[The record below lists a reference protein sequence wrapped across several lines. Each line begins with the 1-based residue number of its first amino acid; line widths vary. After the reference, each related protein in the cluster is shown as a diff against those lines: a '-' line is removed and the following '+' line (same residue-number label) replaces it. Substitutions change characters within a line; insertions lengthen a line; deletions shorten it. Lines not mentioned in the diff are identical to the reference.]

1 MKNLHCTE
9 RYPPI
14 QPKKY
19 RYTISYRENTF
30 KENTC
35 RIGGE
40 YMKPPLGVGIGLSDS
55 GDAEAAARDAQDM
68 AGEKITCA
76 IVFSS
81 STYDPHQIYDG
92 ITTVLPEADIIG
104 CTTAGE
110 ICNLAG
116 NAVTDSVAVLGIGGK
131 RIKSA
136 VGVGKNL
143 SQDGEKAGIEA
154 AQKAYRV
161 LNFDPYTLFVGMMHK
176 TPLDLVKMKMFLNM
190 IIPDGLSMGEEN
202 FLRGLVSVVGR
213 NSPIIGGSAGDD
225 LNLKKTHQ
233 FGNGVHTDSGILG
246 VITGGIKLGTAI
258 GNSYVPIPGKG
269 AAVTKSEGRVVY
281 EFNKRP
287 AAEVMKELL
296 EVDELSFDL
305 NAQKP
310 LGFKSVDVSNEYVI
324 RSISTENPDGSLN
337 FFSEI
342 PQGVYFNVMETNKQ
356 LLEQRFR
363 MTLQKALSDAGN
375 PLNIGAVVI
384 FNCIYKHL
392 ANVRCECND
401 FEIIWDELGKEVPV
415 IGFNTY
421 GEQGST
427 SGGAVGHHNQT
438 SSLFIIGNE
447 LVSQ

>member
-1 MKNLHCTE
+1 
-9 RYPPI
+9 
-14 QPKKY
+14 
-19 RYTISYRENTF
+19 
-30 KENTC
+30 
-35 RIGGE
+35 
-40 YMKPPLGVGIGLSDS
+40 MKPPLGVGIGLSDS
-55 GDAEAAARDAQDM
+55 GDAESAAREAQDM
-68 AGEKITCA
+68 AGEKISCA

-81 STYDPHQIYDG
+81 STYDPHQVYAG
-92 ITTVLPEADIIG
+92 LTSVLSEANILG

-116 NAVTDSVAVLGIGGK
+116 NSVTDSVGVLGIGGK
-131 RIKSA
+131 RIKTS
-136 VGVGKNL
+136 VGVGRNL
-143 SQDGEKAGIEA
+143 SQNGEKAGIEA
-154 AQKAYRV
+154 AQAAYTS

-190 IIPDGLSMGEEN
+190 IIPDGLSQGEEN

-225 LNLKKTHQ
+225 LQLKKTYQ
-233 FGNGVHTDSGILG
+233 FGNGVHTDSGVLG
-246 VITGGIKLGTAI
+246 VMTGGIKLGTAI

-269 AAVTKSEGRVVY
+269 AAVTRSKGRIVY

-296 EVDELSFDL
+296 EVDELTFDL

-342 PQGVYFNVMETNKQ
+342 PQGVYFNVMETNKT

-363 MTLQKALSDAGN
+363 ETLRKALFDAGN
-375 PLNIGAVVI
+375 PHVVGAIVV

-392 ANVRCECND
+392 ANVRCNCND

-438 SSLFIIGNE
+438 SSLVIIGNE